1 MPAAQGGAMTRTLAR
16 AVTVVGL
23 ACLLWVPAMHLF
35 FRQDAGAEGRE
46 RARDRL
52 LEDQLDAWEDPELRA
67 HEVSRMR
74 GANAEWDFMGRTFLV
89 LALANRGLE
98 QPEERARVLPIIDA
112 IVEETLALEEA
123 HGQTHFLMSYVH
135 RAPFEDASGRSV
147 FVDGEIAL
155 MLAARQRVERDPRWE
170 TPLRERVDVIASQ
183 MRRGPVLSAE
193 SYPDECWT
201 FCNTV
206 ALAALRV
213 SDSST
218 GEDHSALLHEWVAM
232 ARARLVDADTGML
245 VSSFRHDGT
254 HLDGPEGSS
263 VFLAAHML
271 TLVDPS
277 FAREQYRLAREHLGV
292 SFAGFGWAREWPTSW
307 EGPADID
314 SGPIVPVVD
323 ASAGA
328 SGMALLGAAAF
339 DDDAWLEQLH
349 TSLALAAFPV
359 EDDDG
364 FRYAA
369 SNQVGD
375 AVLLY
380 SLSQGPLFDAV
391 GPAPATGLA
400 RAALTRRWNG
410 GIR

>member
-1 MPAAQGGAMTRTLAR
+1 MARTLLR
-16 AVTVVGL
+16 AATVIGL
-23 ACLLWVPAMHLF
+23 ACLIWIPALQLF
-35 FRQDAGAEGRE
+35 FGQGADPEGR
-46 RARDRL
+46 ARVRERL
-52 LEDQLDAWEDPELRA
+52 LADQLGAWEDPEERVVRL
-67 HEVSRMR
+67 ERMR

-98 QPEERARVLPIIDA
+98 RPRERARVLPVIDA
-112 IVEETLALEEA
+112 ILEQTLALEAE

-155 MLAARQRVERDPRWE
+155 MLAARQRVERADRWE
-170 TPLRERVDVIASQ
+170 APLRERVDVVATQ

-218 GEDHSALLHEWVAM
+218 GDDHSALLHEWVAM
-232 ARARLVDADTGML
+232 ARARLVDRDTGLL
-245 VSSFRHDGT
+245 VSSYRHDGT

-271 TLVDPS
+271 TLVDPV

-292 SFAGFGWAREWPTSW
+292 SFVGFGWSREWPASW

-339 DDDAWLEQLH
+339 DDDAWLEALH
-349 TSLALAAFPV
+349 TSLAFAAFPV
-359 EDDDG
+359 QDDDG

-391 GPAPATGLA
+391 GPAPSAGLA
-400 RAALTRRWNG
+400 RTALARRWNG
-410 GIR
+410 GPR